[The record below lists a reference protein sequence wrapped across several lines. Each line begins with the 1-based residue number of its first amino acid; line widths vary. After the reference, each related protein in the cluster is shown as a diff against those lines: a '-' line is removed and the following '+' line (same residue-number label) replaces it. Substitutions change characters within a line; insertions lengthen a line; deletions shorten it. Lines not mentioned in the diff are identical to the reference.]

1 MPEKLVMHPDMTD
14 EEWARWDY
22 VLSELSKTTSL
33 APFCSG
39 ISTQQQSE
47 SDVLPYEYDTLKT
60 NGQVHRDA
68 ASVVPTSETAGTAA
82 AVQRMV
88 MRFLRFAINC
98 FCVNESVIS
107 SDLKVVNMILAKEPQ
122 FVTATI
128 KRKTQLDGSYS
139 ETFVYHLS
147 KHVFFISSLTNRVC
161 QYFSKRPIGSSGAV
175 SAD

>member
-1 MPEKLVMHPDMTD
+1 MND
-14 EEWARWDY
+14 
-22 VLSELSKTTSL
+22 
-33 APFCSG
+33 
-39 ISTQQQSE
+39 
-47 SDVLPYEYDTLKT
+47 
-60 NGQVHRDA
+60 QVDRDA
-68 ASVVPTSETAGTAA
+68 ASVVPTPSQATTAA
-82 AVQRMV
+82 PVQRMV

-98 FCVNESVIS
+98 FCIHESVIS

-161 QYFSKRPIGSSGAV
+161 QYFSKRPRS
-175 SAD
+175 